1 MSDLEHI
8 RQVVRAFAAE
18 REWQRF
24 HSPRNLAMSPTCT
37 GTWWR
42 WRINWAW
49 TSRPRSRP
57 RWHGTRRDIP
67 RIAFAAGGRKYDD
80 PPDAA

>member
-18 REWQRF
+18 REWQGF
-24 HSPRNLAMSPTCT
+24 HSPRNLAMSPTCR

-42 WRINWAW
+42 WRMRPEPQTTFCSWCTWGGSTKKPA
-49 TSRPRSRP
+49 TSLRHS
-57 RWHGTRRDIP
+57 
-67 RIAFAAGGRKYDD
+67 
-80 PPDAA
+80 